1 MPEKRKPL
9 KNTRKAVRRSVTPSR
24 RVSIDEST
32 NDARRDRGTGA
43 VATRATRTEKHGTT
57 TGRFR
62 SRSSSLLERRGIV
75 RGARNELYSFVKSG
89 SMTARAHRVRLARRS
104 IPAKRPPPRF
114 PAAAE
119 GASHGAG
126 SAFFAFSAAS
136 RCAAASCASGSSSP
150 GFGSFLNSVST
161 G

>member
-126 SAFFAFSAAS
+126 SAFAFSAS
-136 RCAAASCASGSSSP
+136 RCAAASRASGSSSP
-150 GFGSFLNSVST
+150 GLGSFLNSVST